1 MTERLPDAAPV
12 ALASDAADRLR
23 EAVAASGVRRVL
35 VLGWRDLS
43 DDEAGGSELHLHE
56 IARRW
61 ADAGVEL
68 TVRTSSAR
76 SRPATERRGGYDVRR
91 AGGRMSVFRAVG
103 RYALTERLGPTR
115 ADALVEIWN
124 GVPWFGPRWFPR
136 PHVVWLHHVHG
147 PMDPD
152 PRSDAQGDRRALGV
166 SLGAAVVSFRSDR
179 HPRRG
184 RRGRLID
191 DLRFSPTGSP
201 SSAERPLPRTSGQ
214 SGVPLVLAVG
224 LLVQ

>member
-68 TVRTSSAR
+68 TVRTSSVR
-76 SRPATERRGGYDVRR
+76 PPATERRGQVR
-91 AGGRMSVFRAVG
+91 
-103 RYALTERLGPTR
+103 
-115 ADALVEIWN
+115 
-124 GVPWFGPRWFPR
+124 
-136 PHVVWLHHVHG
+136 
-147 PMDPD
+147 
-152 PRSDAQGDRRALGV
+152 
-166 SLGAAVVSFRSDR
+166 
-179 HPRRG
+179 
-184 RRGRLID
+184 
-191 DLRFSPTGSP
+191 
-201 SSAERPLPRTSGQ
+201 
-214 SGVPLVLAVG
+214 
-224 LLVQ
+224 